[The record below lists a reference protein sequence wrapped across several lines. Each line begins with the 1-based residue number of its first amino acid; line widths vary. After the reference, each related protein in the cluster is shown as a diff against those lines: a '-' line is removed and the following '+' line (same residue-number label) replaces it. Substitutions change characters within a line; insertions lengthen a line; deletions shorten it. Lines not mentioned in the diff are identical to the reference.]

1 MMTDYFRGCRKAY
14 ASIIKSF
21 ASNSGVAM
29 LVVGSPIYYILGL
42 GIYQATHLGIGGYT
56 NAVWGF
62 MSALIVAWIIAGIAM
77 LKVMPNLLTVG
88 IFVYKAFGYWC
99 LVSSILTV
107 IFATSLIP
115 NYMLSYILWVLMPSI
130 GLLLVCGDI
139 MRSVRSR
146 LYEMIEGLA
155 TQQQQP
161 VSQPV
166 SQSDTAIPI
175 QSPILTSYG

>member
-21 ASNSGVAM
+21 ASNSVVAM

-42 GIYQATHLGIGGYT
+42 GIYQATHTSIGTYT

-62 MSALIVAWIIAGIAM
+62 MAALLVAWIIAGIAM
-77 LKVMPNLLTVG
+77 WKVMPNLLTVG

-99 LVSSILTV
+99 LVSSVLTV
-107 IFATSLIP
+107 IFATSLVSGYII
-115 NYMLSYILWVLMPSI
+115 SYLLWVFMPSI

-146 LYEMIEGLA
+146 LYEMIEALSRERTEPSPGGDTVIPVLVTA
-155 TQQQQP
+155 SAP
-161 VSQPV
+161 VSNV
-166 SQSDTAIPI
+166 
-175 QSPILTSYG
+175 